1 MAYTGKGIF
10 IAENMVSTDVDAY
23 LRSGIQSTA
32 IENGSIV
39 NLNGLA
45 EGKEEVYKTI
55 ALTADGVKTAPL
67 YFVDGVELEYDEQLT
82 RGLHDFENPKDK
94 PFRVRRPVVGD
105 RFSIS
110 TNMIASYNAS
120 TTTHVKAAAGNK
132 VTSATAGT
140 TTNLSFVAKVIAK
153 WNFGTK
159 AIPMVRLEVTHVV

>member
-10 IAENMVSTDVDAY
+10 IAENMVSTDVGVY

-39 NLNGLA
+39 KLNGLA
-45 EGKEEVYKTI
+45 EGKEEVYNTAVI
-55 ALTADGVKTAPL
+55 ATVATDQV

-94 PFRVRRPVVGD
+94 PFRLRKPALGD

-110 TNMIASYNAS
+110 NNMIDNFTSGY
-120 TTTHVKAAAGNK
+120 TYVQTHSGNK
-132 VTSATAGT
+132 VKAVNSAPTLS
-140 TTNLSFVAKVIAK
+140 NFSFVAKIIAE
-153 WNFGTK
+153 WNFGSR
-159 AIPMVRLEVTHVV
+159 AIPMVRLEVIHVV

>member
-1 MAYTGKGIF
+1 MANKGIF
-10 IAENMVSTDVDAY
+10 IAENMVSTDVGAY

-39 NLNGLA
+39 KLNGLA
-45 EGKEEVYKTI
+45 EGKEEVYKTAVI
-55 ALTADGVKTAPL
+55 ATVATDQV

-110 TNMIASYNAS
+110 ADMIGSFSSGSSKYVQTNAGGK
-120 TTTHVKAAAGNK
+120 VKA
-132 VTSATAGT
+132 VTSAPTLA
-140 TTNLSFVAKVIAK
+140 NFSFVAKIIAE

-159 AIPMVRLEVTHVV
+159 AIPMVRLEVIHVV

>member
-10 IAENMVSTDVDAY
+10 IAENMVSTDVGAY
-23 LRSGIQSTA
+23 LRSGIQDSA

-110 TNMIASYNAS
+110 ADMIGSFSSGSSKYVQTNAGGK
-120 TTTHVKAAAGNK
+120 VKA
-132 VTSATAGT
+132 VTSAPTLA
-140 TTNLSFVAKVIAK
+140 NFSFVAKIIAE

-159 AIPMVRLEVTHVV
+159 AMVRLEVIHVV